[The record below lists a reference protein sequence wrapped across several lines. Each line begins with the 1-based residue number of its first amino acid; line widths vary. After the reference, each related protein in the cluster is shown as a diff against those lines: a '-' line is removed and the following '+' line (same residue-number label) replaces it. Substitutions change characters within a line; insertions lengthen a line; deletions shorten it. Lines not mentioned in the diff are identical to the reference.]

1 MFEKIRKYK
10 FFFQSISWNT
20 VLEVFH
26 EPWNTFMKHFYF
38 SISVSLCMFLIDTK
52 NCVYREKISSDSE
65 NLLTLILINN
75 ICCSKQRKKKNQQ
88 KSPALHVF
96 MWILRNVSEYLLGRI
111 PANGCFWS
119 TRLKCLLYLWSF

>member
-75 ICCSKQRKKKNQQ
+75 IYCSKQKQKTQQ
-88 KSPALHVF
+88 EAPALHVF
-96 MWILRNVSEYLLGRI
+96 MWILPNVSEHLLCKI
-111 PANGCFWS
+111 PANGCLWS
-119 TRLKCLLYLWSF
+119 TRLKCLLYLWFF